1 MNNAS
6 RPLITFK
13 PDDIRFTYR
22 VGGILIQREHLLCQ
36 FAGEEGFWFLP
47 GGRAEVGEPARATLL
62 RETQEELGEV
72 LQIER
77 LLYIVENF
85 FTDASGA
92 WHELGLYFLLSA
104 PADSLL
110 TQSLETFTR
119 LDEVGHSLRFDWLPI
134 AQLETFALYPPFF
147 RTALKDLPD
156 HPVHREE
163 HHSALS
169 THEYSRQLL
178 ARRQCIRYFHYSTT
192 CFLLTPEEY
201 ERE

>member
-1 MNNAS
+1 MDSMNNVS
-6 RPLITFK
+6 RHLITLK

-22 VGGILIQREHLLCQ
+22 VGGILIQREHVLCQ

-47 GGRAEVGEPARATLL
+47 GGRAEVGEPARVTLL
-62 RETQEELGEV
+62 RESQEELGEA

-77 LLYIVENF
+77 LLYVVENF

-110 TQSLETFTR
+110 TQSLETFTH
-119 LDEVGHSLRFDWLPI
+119 LDEVGHCLRFDWLPI

-163 HHSALS
+163 HR
-169 THEYSRQLL
+169 SRFEQ
-178 ARRQCIRYFHYSTT
+178 A
-192 CFLLTPEEY
+192 
-201 ERE
+201 